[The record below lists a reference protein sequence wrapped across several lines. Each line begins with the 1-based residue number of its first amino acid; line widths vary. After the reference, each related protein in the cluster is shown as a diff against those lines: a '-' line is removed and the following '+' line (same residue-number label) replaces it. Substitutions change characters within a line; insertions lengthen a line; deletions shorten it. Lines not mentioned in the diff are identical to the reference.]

1 MKKLVFL
8 LTLSVSV
15 TLIFAQNSRQNSAQR
30 GQQTS
35 QPQQVQAQ
43 PVQAPRVPQ
52 WNPASTEWYTPVPA
66 KVQPATVTGQPP
78 SDAIVLFDGKD
89 LSKWESSSPTSE
101 RGGRPDPA
109 PWKIVNGEM
118 VIVPGSGGIQTK
130 EYFGDCQLHIE
141 FKSPP
146 AENYN
151 GQGRGNSGIFLQ
163 NTYELQV
170 LDGDNN
176 VTYVNGMVGS
186 IYKQSAPLV
195 DAYTKNGE
203 WQVFDIYWKAP
214 VFNGEGELL
223 SPAMITVVMNG
234 VLIQN
239 NYILKGHTPYT
250 GLPRYTPHGRLPL
263 SLQDH
268 GTEVAFSN
276 IWIRNL

>member
-1 MKKLVFL
+1 MKKLIFL
-8 LTLSVSV
+8 LTLSVCA
-15 TLIFAQNSRQNSAQR
+15 TLIFAQNARQ
-30 GQQTS
+30 
-35 QPQQVQAQ
+35 QPQQQVQQ
-43 PVQAPRVPQ
+43 QQVQAPRVPQ

-66 KVQPATVTGQPP
+66 KVQPAKVAGQPP

-89 LSKWESSSPTSE
+89 LSKWESSNPPAE
-101 RGGRPDPA
+101 RGQRPAPA
-109 PWKIVNGEM
+109 PWKIENGEM

-146 AENYN
+146 PGQNN
-151 GQGRGNSGIFLQ
+151 GQGRGNSGVFLQ

-176 VTYVNGMVGS
+176 LTYVNGMVGS

-195 DAYTKNGE
+195 DPYTKNGE
-203 WQVFDIYWKAP
+203 WQVYDVYWKAP

-268 GTEVAFSN
+268 GTEVAFRN

>member
-1 MKKLVFL
+1 MKKLFIFL
-8 LTLSVSV
+8 SLSVSA
-15 TLIFAQNSRQNSAQR
+15 TFIFAQNAQ
-30 GQQTS
+30 
-35 QPQQVQAQ
+35 QPQAQ
-43 PVQAPRVPQ
+43 QAPRPPQ
-52 WNPASTEWYTPVPA
+52 WSPASTEWYTPAPP
-66 KVQPATVTGQPP
+66 KVEPATTPGQPP

-89 LSKWESSSPTSE
+89 LSKWESSNAPAE
-101 RGGRPDPA
+101 RGPRAAA
-109 PWKIVNGEM
+109 PWKVVNGEM
-118 VIVPGSGGIQTK
+118 VIVPGTGGIQTK

-146 AENYN
+146 PGQHN
-151 GQGRGNSGIFLQ
+151 GQNRGNSGVFLQ

-176 VTYVNGMVGS
+176 HTYVNGMVGTM
-186 IYKQSAPLV
+186 YKQGPPLAAP
-195 DAYTKNGE
+195 YTKNGQ
-203 WQVFDIYWKAP
+203 WQVYDIFWKAP

-223 SPAMITVVMNG
+223 SPAMITVTLNG
-234 VLIQN
+234 VVVQN

-268 GTEVAFSN
+268 GTEVAFRN